1 MPRLTKTQQKSL
13 VKEILSKP
21 QKLYLYSINVGYK
34 ETVRQTLLV
43 TTKDMEAIERLT
55 QKWLKR
61 IG

>member
-1 MPRLTKTQQKSL
+1 MPRLTKTQQKRL
-13 VKEILSKP
+13 VKEILSKT
-21 QKLYLYSINVGYK
+21 QKLYLYSINVWYK